1 MKNYEAA
8 FQIFDSAEDK
18 LGKSPKLS
26 EIKFMKALTLINLND
41 LNQAGNVFDEVI
53 QNYDGT
59 IFADKSKLEMGIL
72 AITTKQYENAE
83 FYLKLLVDKRTDD
96 LGAKAA
102 YYLGFSLFEQ
112 KKFNEAILNLDKV
125 RVSFTSYDEWVTKSL
140 LLLGDCYVQIKDFNK
155 AKEMY
160 RAVVI
165 KHNSDAFGQEARV
178 KMQELE

>member
-8 FQIFDSAEDK
+8 VQIFNSAEDK
-18 LGKSPKLS
+18 LGKSPKLA

-41 LNQAGNVFDEVI
+41 LNQAGNVFDEII

-102 YYLGFSLFEQ
+102 YYLGFSLSEQ
-112 KKFNEAILNLDKV
+112 KNLMKQFLILIKFGFHLQAM
-125 RVSFTSYDEWVTKSL
+125 TSGLLSHCCFLVTAT
-140 LLLGDCYVQIKDFNK
+140 C
-155 AKEMY
+155 
-160 RAVVI
+160 R
-165 KHNSDAFGQEARV
+165 
-178 KMQELE
+178 